1 MAGVWRYMS
10 SILQTNET
18 NDSTIHMKGSILAGT
33 LSGNW
38 DEVKVTNGTA
48 SLNQIFLKYPE

>member
-1 MAGVWRYMS
+1 MS